1 MFYCYRQYYLFCRR
15 VLNKHKNKTSL
26 KRKFYIIL
34 ILALNIVAL
43 RAQETDT
50 RRFVQV
56 SGIITDASYKPV
68 AGVSVVSRKL
78 RRATVS
84 EPTGIYSI
92 TSTPGDTVYFRAL
105 GFKRYHTVIPY
116 SYTERHANVDIVL
129 EPDTISIEAVNIMP
143 WKSYSEFLRDI
154 TKERPVDPLIENM
167 NENIASIYVAIANE
181 TDVRVSPESGYRYA
195 MEQSFNAAA
204 TRNQFPA
211 NNLLNPFA
219 WAKFINGIKNGMLRN
234 QKISKPSPSKVRK
247 KKYND

>member
-1 MFYCYRQYYLFCRR
+1 M
-15 VLNKHKNKTSL
+15 

-34 ILALNIVAL
+34 ILALNIIAL
-43 RAQETDT
+43 RGQETDT

-56 SGIITDASYKPV
+56 SGIITDASYRPV
-68 AGVSVVSRKL
+68 AGVSVVSKKL

-116 SYTERHANVDIVL
+116 SYTDRHANVDIVL
-129 EPDTISIEAVNIMP
+129 EPDTINIEAVNIMP

-181 TDVRVSPESGYRYA
+181 TNITVSPESGYRYA
-195 MEQSFNAAA
+195 MEQNFNAAA

-219 WAKFINGIKNGMLRN
+219 WAKFINGIKNGMLKN
-234 QKISKPSPSKVRK
+234 QKISRPSPSKVRK